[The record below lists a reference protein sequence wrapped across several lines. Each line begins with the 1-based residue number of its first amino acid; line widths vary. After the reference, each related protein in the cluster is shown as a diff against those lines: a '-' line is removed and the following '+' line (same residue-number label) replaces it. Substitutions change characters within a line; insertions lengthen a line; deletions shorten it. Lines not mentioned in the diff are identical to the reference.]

1 MARTAGPPD
10 ERGWVRAEIPV
21 EQVAVAHDDLLK
33 LGAEVEVLAPAE
45 LRARLADS
53 VRALAAAYLG
63 DDQPAAVSQPW

>member
-1 MARTAGPPD
+1 M
-10 ERGWVRAEIPV
+10 